1 VTTTGPGGG
10 EPPDTP
16 AGDSSVQVADEQDV
30 VAVDLVCWE
39 RLATRVLAAEGVPD
53 DVELS
58 VVFVDAVAM
67 ARLNGTFTG
76 ANGPTDVL
84 AFPLDEGWSTATP
97 GPGDGPRGAPGPT
110 GRTPTGTRSGRGAAA
125 GPGGVASGDVVPL
138 PGTPGGPQRHPDPD
152 TTGPNRDLGDTGDFP
167 VLLGDV
173 VICPEVAAANAPGHA
188 GTLDDELALLVVHG
202 ILHLLGMDHD
212 HDADRR
218 AMQARE
224 KSLLAAW
231 WGPLARDP
239 WQEAPPS
246 GSPAGGD
253 PA

>member
-1 VTTTGPGGG
+1 
-10 EPPDTP
+10 
-16 AGDSSVQVADEQDV
+16 VQVADEQDV
-30 VAVDLVCWE
+30 VAIDLACWE
-39 RLATRVLAAEGVPD
+39 RLATRVLAAEGVPG

-58 VVFVDAVAM
+58 LVFVDAVAM

-84 AFPLDEGWSTATP
+84 AFPLDEGWSAGPPGTA
-97 GPGDGPRGAPGPT
+97 DGPRGAPRPAGRAPT
-110 GRTPTGTRSGRGAAA
+110 ATGASRGA
-125 GPGGVASGDVVPL
+125 GPGQGVTTPGDVVPL
-138 PGTPGGPQRHPDPD
+138 PGAPGGPQRHPDPD
-152 TTGPNRDLGDTGDFP
+152 TTGPNREPDGTGDFP

-173 VICPEVAAANAPGHA
+173 VICPEVAATNAPGHA

-212 HDADRR
+212 GDADRR

-224 KSLLAAW
+224 RSLLAEW

-246 GSPAGGD
+246 GPPAGGV
-253 PA
+253 PG